1 MSAEDEELRR
11 IQEQLQA
18 EMLARQREQKE
29 EEERRRLEKQRIDA
43 LVRQLLDSEAWARL
57 KRLEMVK
64 PGLAD
69 EVKVYLVQLYTS
81 GRLTRRLSDAELKAL
96 LARIAER
103 SSSDFR
109 IRIM

>member
-18 EMLARQREQKE
+18 EMLARQRQQQE

-43 LVRQLLDSEAWARL
+43 LVRQLLDNEAWARL

-64 PGLAD
+64 PELAD
-69 EVKVYLVQLYTS
+69 EVKIYLVQLYTS